1 MSLNFRWNFTEFSLK
16 LKFHSY
22 FIGDNYSNLSFGEV
36 YILSD
41 IVVVAKIPH
50 EALLAS
56 WNFNAIYYLH
66 HIIKVEKLIKFNV
79 KFEK

>member
-1 MSLNFRWNFTEFSLK
+1 MSLNFRWNFTEISLK

-22 FIGDNYSNLSFGEV
+22 FIGDNCIQICHLGR

-56 WNFNAIYYLH
+56 WNFNATYYLH
-66 HIIKVEKLIKFNV
+66 HIIKVEK
-79 KFEK
+79 